1 MEAGPALDDVDRK
14 IIDRQPIPYILP
26 ASAQST
32 PALISRLAGI
42 QEYLKRKPRMTH
54 NVAYILGACRDH
66 LSHRGYLIADEKSGI
81 SENQSTPPAVTGVPR
96 VVFAFTGQGAQWA
109 GMGTELMSHFDA
121 FQRDIRA
128 LDQILQE
135 IEYSPSWSIEGT
147 NPYHITLGV
156 LILFRTNKIP
166 PR

>member
-1 MEAGPALDDVDRK
+1 
-14 IIDRQPIPYILP
+14 
-26 ASAQST
+26 
-32 PALISRLAGI
+32 
-42 QEYLKRKPRMTH
+42 MTH
-54 NVAYILGACRDH
+54 NVAYTLGACRDH

>member
-1 MEAGPALDDVDRK
+1 MEAGPAVDDVNRK
-14 IIDRQPIPYILP
+14 IIDRQSIPYILP

-42 QEYLKRKPRMTH
+42 QEYLKRKPHTTH
-54 NVAYILGACRDH
+54 DVAYTLGACRDH
-66 LSHRGYLIADEKSGI
+66 LSYRGYLITDGKSGI
-81 SENQSTPPAVTGVPR
+81 YENQSTPPAITGVPR

-109 GMGTELMSHFDA
+109 GMGTGLMGHFDA

-135 IEYSPSWSIEGT
+135 LESPPSWSIEGT
-147 NPYHITLGV
+147 SPCHITLGV